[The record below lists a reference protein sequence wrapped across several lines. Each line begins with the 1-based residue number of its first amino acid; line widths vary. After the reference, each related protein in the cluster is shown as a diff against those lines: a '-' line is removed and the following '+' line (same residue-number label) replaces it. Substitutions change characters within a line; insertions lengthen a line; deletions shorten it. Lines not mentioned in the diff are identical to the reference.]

1 MGKVKNV
8 MGDKKITKE
17 DMEEVMS
24 DFKKKLMEKN
34 VAQDVA

>member
-17 DMEEVMS
+17 DMEEVMV

>member
-17 DMEEVMS
+17 DMEEVMG
-24 DFKKKLMEKN
+24 DFKKKLM
-34 VAQDVA
+34 